1 MPGSIDAEYRN
12 RKNDLLIERD
22 QLEAEPAAA
31 SIAPQR
37 QRIESI
43 VEDWSVMT
51 DEEKKR
57 VLQMIFSEIR
67 ADQTEDGLKIEFRP
81 KPIWEP
87 HLEGPGATKASAG
100 QPGSSRTSVAG
111 SNWKG
116 RAYLNPVRS
125 ARMRRAD
132 RPMLQ

>member
-87 HLEGPGATKASAG
+87 HLEAVLARQKQAPDRSGAVT
-100 QPGSSRTSVAG
+100 TSERKTGDAEVITTRLVQDERG
-111 SNWKG
+111 W
-116 RAYLNPVRS
+116 
-125 ARMRRAD
+125 
-132 RPMLQ
+132 LQLGG